1 MNKKNEELF
10 EKNLKS
16 FKEKFAPNG
25 EYFEKF
31 IDCNYKDSFNELVEY
46 NTELVN
52 SYNSLLIRDDE
63 KIDEEE
69 LRTNNRR
76 FLIVQ
81 NEYKT
86 AYNDMLNNVYYQL
99 TNYLAKY
106 EPKERDDLA
115 YGLFQGLAKLAGLEE
130 QHQELWEKEFSH
142 GVFVR

>member
-63 KIDEEE
+63 KFDEEE

-99 TNYLAKY
+99 TNYLVKH
-106 EPKERDDLA
+106 EPIVREDWA
-115 YGLFQGLAKLAGLEE
+115 YGQFKGLAKLAGLEE

-142 GVFVR
+142 GVFIR